1 MEITNFRT
9 SSLKL
14 ATQYF
19 TSIESPPKEDFF
31 NNTFDEIL
39 LQQFDFLEIKVEE
52 KCTKKS

>member
-31 NNTFDEIL
+31 NNIFDEIFK
-39 LQQFDFLEIKVEE
+39 QFDFLEIKVEE